1 MATRKQWLQR
11 SRRNGF
17 TLVESLVSV
26 TITAIAGVA
35 LFSAI
40 GASLGAS
47 YSALNH
53 NVGTGLADQL
63 LEELAAVRF
72 PTSSDT
78 RPHST
83 GKRKDFDD
91 LDDYDNWSASPP
103 VNKEGYPL
111 GNEPV
116 TILEYYLI
124 TRPSLLVPDTS
135 FLGRL
140 RREVSVER
148 IKHDNGSGWVVT
160 NDETD
165 FRRVTVTIKLA
176 MTTDAGSRNHVIS
189 EATRIFSYVPLSP

>member
-11 SRRNGF
+11 SRRNGL

-47 YSALNH
+47 YSTLNH
-53 NVGTGLADQL
+53 NVGTGLADQM

-83 GKRKDFDD
+83 ANRKDFDD
-91 LDDYDNWSASPP
+91 LDDYHNWSASPP
-103 VNKEGYPL
+103 TNKNGYPL
-111 GNEPV
+111 GEEPV
-116 TILEYYLI
+116 TILELYLI

-135 FLGRL
+135 FLDRL
-140 RREVSVER
+140 TREVSVER
-148 IKHDNGSGWVVT
+148 IKHDSSSGWVET
-160 NDETD
+160 NEETN
-165 FRRVTVTIKLA
+165 FRRITVTIKLA
-176 MTTDAGSRNHVIS
+176 ITTDAGSRSHMIS
-189 EATRIFSYVPLSP
+189 EVSRIFSYVPLSP